1 MMVVRKGSVR
11 ISVSSGDGRELTLA
25 IVRKDEMFGEIALL
39 DRLERTADATAMTTC
54 ELAILQRREILSF
67 LKRHPATLLR
77 LVDLLCSRLRR
88 TDQHIADL
96 ALLPVPIRLAKAL
109 LRLACADDRA
119 TNTYVGMQIELSQR
133 DLSMMVGTAR
143 ESINKYLRL
152 WQSHGLIRLKRSA
165 IAILDRG
172 AIEALAE
179 SGQRSRATGTVLRTT
194 GMGSRTQSN
203 SISSRNRASK
213 RLILD
218 ELTSCT

>member
-11 ISVSSGDGRELTLA
+11 ISVSSGNGRELTLA
-25 IVRKDEMFGEIALL
+25 IVRKNEMFGEIALL
-39 DRLERTADATAMTTC
+39 DRMERTADATAMTTC

-67 LKRHPATLLR
+67 LKCHPETLLR

-109 LRLACADDRA
+109 LRLARADGRA
-119 TNTYVGMQIELSQR
+119 TNSYVGMQIELSQR

-152 WQSHGLIRLKRSA
+152 WQSHGLIQLKRSA
-165 IAILDRG
+165 IVILDQG
-172 AIEALAE
+172 AIEDLAE
-179 SGQRSRATGTVLRTT
+179 SGQRLRGKLQAGGAPTL
-194 GMGSRTQSN
+194 N
-203 SISSRNRASK
+203 PV
-213 RLILD
+213 
-218 ELTSCT
+218 SC